1 MKLGDSLIPYMPGF
15 KLYITTKLPNPKY
28 KPEVSVKVMLV
39 NFALVPR

>member
-1 MKLGDSLIPYMPGF
+1 MAGF

-28 KPEVSVKVMLV
+28 TPETSVKVQIV